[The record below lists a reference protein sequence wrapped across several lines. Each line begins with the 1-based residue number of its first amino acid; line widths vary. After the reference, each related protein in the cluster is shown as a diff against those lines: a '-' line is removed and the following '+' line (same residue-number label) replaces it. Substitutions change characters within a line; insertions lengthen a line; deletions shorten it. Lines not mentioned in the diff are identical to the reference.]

1 MGKGKELFGGDPM
14 SQARYRILGRV
25 IRWVVLVVGAVIIG
39 GVIVDSYRLH
49 LYSSRLVAIKHAARV
64 TGPPIPEKWKFPKA
78 GPISAALAL
87 GNDGVVYAASEDGF
101 LYAGDAAGN
110 LQWKF
115 SVGPMRV
122 APVLGADGTIYVTNE
137 DQTIFAVNRNGTQ
150 QWVAGGGPSA
160 DKGMGSIAAAIDQT
174 YLYTPWRGML
184 RAVRLTYGT
193 FSWPAGYGF
202 QRGGSVTKLANGLIV
217 YTDAGRL
224 TAVDATGKIQWQ
236 YPVMNP
242 PLTVDILTKNGG
254 HVPVG
259 NFLLDSAMAVGD
271 ESTLYFC
278 AVDSRLIALTADGQ
292 LLWEFKTKNHSVNH
306 ASPVIGAD
314 RTIYFASG
322 DGTVYALY
330 PNGKLRWA
338 SDAAGGSFA
347 ATPVLAE
354 DGTIYA
360 ASDGG
365 FYAISSE
372 GKLLAQANVSGG
384 VVASPTLGSDGTIY
398 VAGHGGT
405 IVAFAGGHGG
415 LQNSAWPKFQAG
427 PANSGR
433 GR

>member
-1 MGKGKELFGGDPM
+1 M

-49 LYSSRLVAIKHAARV
+49 LYSSRFVATKDAARV
-64 TGPPIPEKWKFPKA
+64 TGPPIPEKWKFTKA

-87 GNDGVVYAASEDGF
+87 GSDGVVYAASEDGF
-101 LYAGDAAGN
+101 LYAVDAAGN

-150 QWVAGGGPSA
+150 QWVAGGGPYA
-160 DKGMGSIAAAIDQT
+160 DQGMGSIAAAIDQT

-202 QRGGSVTKLANGLIV
+202 QRGGSVMKLANGLIV

-242 PLTVDILTKNGG
+242 PLTVDVLTKNGG

-292 LLWEFKTKNHSVNH
+292 LLWEFKTRNHSVNH

-338 SDAAGGSFA
+338 IDAAGGPFA

-365 FYAISSE
+365 LYAISSE

>member
-1 MGKGKELFGGDPM
+1 MGKGKETLGGDPM

-25 IRWVVLVVGAVIIG
+25 VRWVVLVVGAIIIG

-49 LYSSRLVAIKHAARV
+49 LYSTRFVASKQAERV
-64 TGPPIPEKWKFPKA
+64 TGAPIPEKWQFTKT
-78 GPISAALAL
+78 GPVSTALAL
-87 GNDGVVYAASEDGF
+87 GDDGVVYAASDDGF
-101 LYAGDAAGN
+101 LYALDAVGN
-110 LQWKF
+110 LLWKF
-115 SVGPMRV
+115 SAGPMQV

-137 DQTIFAVNRNGTQ
+137 DQFIFAVNHNGTQ
-150 QWVAGGGPSA
+150 QWVAGGGPYA
-160 DKGMGSIAAAIDQT
+160 DKGMGSVAAAIDQT
-174 YLYTPWRGML
+174 YLYTPWRGLL

-202 QRGGSVTKLANGLIV
+202 QRGGSVTKLANGVVV

-224 TAVDATGKIQWQ
+224 TAVDSTGRIQWQ
-236 YPVMNP
+236 YPVMNSA
-242 PLTVDILTKNGG
+242 LTTDTITKNGG

-259 NFLLDSAMAVGD
+259 NFWLDSAMAVGD

-278 AVDSRLIALTADGQ
+278 AVDSRLIALSADGQ
-292 LLWEFKTKNHSVNH
+292 FLWEFKTKNHSVNH
-306 ASPVIGAD
+306 ASPVIATD

-330 PNGKLRWA
+330 PGGKLRWA
-338 SDAAGGSFA
+338 FDAVGGPFA

-360 ASDGG
+360 ANDGG
-365 FYAISSE
+365 LYAISSE

-384 VVASPTLGSDGTIY
+384 VASSPTLGPDGTIY

-405 IVAFAGGHGG
+405 IVAFSGGHGG